1 MCWTICPK
9 GFYAD
14 TTSNLC
20 AICLSNMSCS
30 ACAFNN
36 VTNTSYCTSC
46 KYGYYFTASNNS
58 CGTACLSTQYKNTWN
73 NSCSSCDLSCS
84 TCNGPTS
91 FSCTSCGSTFYLL
104 TNSTGGYCLTAC
116 PTLGY
121 IQIGSTS
128 CQSCDS
134 TCSSCN
140 GVGASQCFNCSTG
153 YYLWSGYCRYICPSG
168 TYPNSSSY
176 KCTACDSS
184 CSYCFGGSNAS
195 CTSCSTGL
203 YLYNFTCKAS
213 CPSGMAPNQ
222 WNVCFE
228 NRLAW
233 QLCSL
238 LLVLLMAY

>member
-91 FSCTSCGSTFYLL
+91 FSCTSIS
-104 TNSTGGYCLTAC
+104 
-116 PTLGY
+116 
-121 IQIGSTS
+121 I
-128 CQSCDS
+128 
-134 TCSSCN
+134 
-140 GVGASQCFNCSTG
+140 VGLSNAITIFRFTVYSEIEKK
-153 YYLWSGYCRYICPSG
+153 L
-168 TYPNSSSY
+168 SSY
-176 KCTACDSS
+176 RAVQT
-184 CSYCFGGSNAS
+184 
-195 CTSCSTGL
+195 
-203 YLYNFTCKAS
+203 
-213 CPSGMAPNQ
+213 
-222 WNVCFE
+222 V
-228 NRLAW
+228 
-233 QLCSL
+233 
-238 LLVLLMAY
+238 